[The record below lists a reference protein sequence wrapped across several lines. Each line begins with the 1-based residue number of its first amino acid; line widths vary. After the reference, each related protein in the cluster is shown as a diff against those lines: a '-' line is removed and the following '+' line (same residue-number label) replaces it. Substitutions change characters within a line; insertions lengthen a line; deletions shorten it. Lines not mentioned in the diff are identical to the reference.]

1 MNLLLHA
8 CFHNEN
14 NQLMNAVQN
23 STKNT
28 LASTKNSLQLQM
40 FWVAVQRLCSSIYC
54 ICIQAPAWF
63 LARIFQIL
71 LQTQRSKVQCN
82 CKVWYKLFGA
92 YSMEIYSFWGFPW
105 VCCKLQT
112 FESQLQIHGVHGDN
126 FSQCT
131 LTQNITSI
139 FLYFVALNFQGLAWM
154 CGSVC

>member
-1 MNLLLHA
+1 MFLNESAFA
-8 CFHNEN
+8 CLVHNEN

-92 YSMEIYSFWGFPW
+92 YSMEIYSFWVFP
-105 VCCKLQT
+105 
-112 FESQLQIHGVHGDN
+112 
-126 FSQCT
+126 
-131 LTQNITSI
+131 
-139 FLYFVALNFQGLAWM
+139 
-154 CGSVC
+154 GSVANYKLLRVIYKSMESMETIFHSVPKGYPQ